1 MGQIKKFI
9 EFCKELDIDSK
20 SDFAVEVYL
29 RHERL
34 NTISDDDTEAH
45 RCRFC
50 NEPTEEDEFCC
61 GACELSHNTE
71 ARKEREEE
79 NRFEYERGN

>member
-9 EFCKELDIDSK
+9 EFCQELDIDSK
-20 SDFAVEVYL
+20 SEFAIEVYL

-34 NTISDDDTEAH
+34 NTISDDDNEAH

-50 NEPTEEDEFCC
+50 NDVTEEDEFCC
-61 GACELSHNTE
+61 GACENAHKKE
-71 ARKEREEE
+71 AYEEKRGE
-79 NRFEYERGN
+79 DLFEYQRGN